1 MRLIVGNKKEF
12 LTELKELFGKYN
24 VLIEILGN
32 NKRNNKVSLI
42 ILNTWGEDIV
52 FNYNYVGV
60 DAIEDKIKEL
70 EE

>member
-1 MRLIVGNKKEF
+1 VGNKKEF